1 MRKALEDLVFLG
13 QMEDTFTLL
22 GKTWKITT
30 VSSDEQLSATS
41 RTSSYDNLARLNA
54 LKIEILS
61 FALKQVD
68 GIELKD
74 SDETGEFV
82 RRLPQPIINAIFEKY
97 EDLATKQ
104 AEALEEV
111 EELKN

>member
-22 GKTWKITT
+22 GKSWRIATI
-30 VSSDEQLSATS
+30 SSDDQLSATS

-54 LKIEILS
+54 LKIEILA

-68 GIELKD
+68 KTELND
-74 SDETGEFV
+74 PDETGEFV
-82 RRLPQPIINAIFEKY
+82 RKLPQPIINAIFEKY
-97 EDLATKQ
+97 ENLATKQ
-104 AEALEEV
+104 AEALQEV